1 MKYKTIIQI
10 IVQNNDK
17 TELERGDILIKDM
30 SRLIVDL
37 INYRYAVENYK
48 GNQEGVLQDNLSKV
62 KNSVALLMGDLDI
75 YNEQVGITTKVEG
88 RKTDRMNRIAKKIR
102 ILTM

>member
-1 MKYKTIIQI
+1 MKYKTMIQI
-10 IVQNNDK
+10 IVQNNDR
-17 TELERGDILIKDM
+17 TELERGDVLIKDM

-37 INYRYAVENYK
+37 VNYRYAVENYK

-75 YNEQVGITTKVEG
+75 YNEQVGITAKVEDK
-88 RKTDRMNRIAKKIR
+88 KTDRMNRIVKRNVI
-102 ILTM
+102 

>member
-1 MKYKTIIQI
+1 MKYKTMIQI
-10 IVQNNDK
+10 IIQNNDK

-37 INYRYAVENYK
+37 VNYRYAVENYK
-48 GNQEGVLQDNLSKV
+48 GDQEGVLQDHLAKV

-75 YNEQVGITTKVEG
+75 YNEQVGITAKVEDK
-88 RKTDRMNRIAKKIR
+88 KTDRMNRIVKRNVI
-102 ILTM
+102 

>member
-37 INYRYAVENYK
+37 VNYRYAVENYK
-48 GNQEGVLQDNLSKV
+48 GDQEGVLQDHLGKV

-75 YNEQVGITTKVEG
+75 YNEQVGITAKVEG
-88 RKTDRMNRIAKKIR
+88 KKCYRINRIAER
-102 ILTM
+102 RTNT

>member
-30 SRLIVDL
+30 SLVIVDL
-37 INYRYAVENYK
+37 VNYRYAAENYK
-48 GNQEGVLQDNLSKV
+48 GDQERVLQDNLSKV

-75 YNEQVGITTKVEG
+75 YNEQVGITAKVEDK
-88 RKTDRMNRIAKKIR
+88 KTDRMNRIVKRSVI
-102 ILTM
+102 